1 MDSATIWQILA
12 AGGLPRPITSAD
24 PVESGE
30 SARLL
35 PKFDGLADPAG
46 TERLG
51 QLLARHAASLGADT
65 VLLWEDPLDIVLGY
79 IVARELGVNA
89 LRAQNQEGLLEL
101 LGRMRAGARVLLMTD
116 AVREPTLVRALSRL
130 VEMHRGQLV
139 GTAVLV
145 ETDALVAARAEAGT
159 LLSLVSLRDDA
170 LHVGEDQNTGV

>member
-1 MDSATIWQILA
+1 MDPATIWQMLA
-12 AGGLPRPITSAD
+12 TGGLPRPMGSAD
-24 PVESGE
+24 AAESGE
-30 SARLL
+30 TARLL

-46 TERLG
+46 AERLG
-51 QLLARHAASLGADT
+51 QLLAKQAATLGADT

-79 IVARELGVNA
+79 IVARELGVAA
-89 LRAQNQEGLLEL
+89 LRAHDQEGLLEL
-101 LGRMRAGARVLLMTD
+101 LGPMRARSRVLLITD

-145 ETDALVAARAEAGT
+145 ETDALVAARADAGT